1 MPALSWTAR
10 GRSRWW
16 CSPAAAPCLLRGSD
30 GDPGNR
36 RKERKPEDFQC
47 IKWRNAFFF
56 FLRRE
61 VYKGQF
67 SPTYHV
73 LLLLLLIEGWVSF
86 PPQLRHLLLV
96 TQLTVCWGLRPNRDE
111 CLNKEDFALAFPP
124 FTFWWVPLK
133 GRNESVPWMWIFDD
147 NKCIAEVYSFQS
159 MLIFTFYHCLVKFK
173 NVKFHNCNSSTSHI
187 CVGTP
192 QGCIPT
198 LTLYVSDLSFVW
210 SYLAVYWCHSD
221 PSSLSHRKQPATNLT
236 NERAYY
242 SVAKVITVGNHC
254 NKICEYVLVKNA
266 V

>member
-36 RKERKPEDFQC
+36 RKDRKPKDFQC

-147 NKCIAEVYSFQS
+147 NICVAELYSFQS
-159 MLIFTFYHCLVKFK
+159 MLIFTFYHCLVKLK
-173 NVKFHNCNSSTSHI
+173 NLKFHNCFIHNCFSHLCRNPTGMYTHINSVCEWSVI
-187 CVGTP
+187 CLKLSGRILMP
-192 QGCIPT
+192 Q
-198 LTLYVSDLSFVW
+198 W
-210 SYLAVYWCHSD
+210 SI
-221 PSSLSHRKQPATNLT
+221 
-236 NERAYY
+236 
-242 SVAKVITVGNHC
+242 ITVAQKATC
-254 NKICEYVLVKNA
+254 YQSY
-266 V
+266 

>member
-1 MPALSWTAR
+1 MEK
-10 GRSRWW
+10 
-16 CSPAAAPCLLRGSD
+16 C
-30 GDPGNR
+30 
-36 RKERKPEDFQC
+36 
-47 IKWRNAFFF
+47 FFF

-147 NKCIAEVYSFQS
+147 NICVAELYSFQS

-173 NVKFHNCNSSTSHI
+173 NVKFHNCFIIVTPAFLTSVLEPHR
-187 CVGTP
+187 
-192 QGCIPT
+192 
-198 LTLYVSDLSFVW
+198 D
-210 SYLAVYWCHSD
+210 VYPH
-221 PSSLSHRKQPATNLT
+221 
-236 NERAYY
+236 
-242 SVAKVITVGNHC
+242 
-254 NKICEYVLVKNA
+254 
-266 V
+266 